1 MQAQPS
7 PSAAAVTKPKRS
19 LGKKILRLSLISL
32 AVLVLLAG
40 SLITLLYQQALQA
53 EKPVGFQAV
62 KVSSGSTDAMM
73 MGIWY
78 PTDAEVSAQWLG
90 TQFMQ
95 VAANG
100 PVVGQRLPLIVISH
114 GTGGGLVSHADLA
127 LALAA
132 AGYVVAAPMH
142 SDNYL
147 DQSSVGSPAYF
158 TGRTAQLRSAID
170 YMLQQWPA
178 QTQLDAGRVGV
189 YGFSIGGFTALTAA
203 GALPNLRGVAGYCDK
218 NQEFV
223 CDLLR
228 QSKSFLLGTDFP
240 DGFDQF
246 SKDGR
251 IKALVLAAPG
261 LGFSFSGPTA
271 LGQVDVPVQLWQ
283 GEQDDTV
290 PDATNAKV
298 VRDQLDSRVEF
309 HPVKGAAHLSFLLPC
324 GLLKLTSFCADPAG
338 FDRQAFHAD
347 MNQQVVRFFDQQLAQ
362 PSRPAL
368 STPGV

>member
-1 MQAQPS
+1 MSVQPF
-7 PSAAAVTKPKRS
+7 SAAAAAAKPKRS
-19 LGKKILRLSLISL
+19 LGKKILRWSLISL
-32 AVLVLLAG
+32 AALVLLAG
-40 SLITLLYQQALQA
+40 AIVALLYQQALQT

-62 KVSSGSTDAMM
+62 QVRSNGTAAMV

-78 PTDAEVSAQWLG
+78 PTNAEVSAQWLG

-100 PVVGQRLPLIVISH
+100 PVVGQQLPLIVISH
-114 GTGGGLVSHADLA
+114 GTGGGLLSHADLA
-127 LALAA
+127 MALAS

-170 YMLQQWPA
+170 YMLQNWSA
-178 QTQLDAGRVGV
+178 KTQLNTGRVGV
-189 YGFSIGGFTALTAA
+189 YGFSIGAFTALTAA
-203 GALPNLRGVAGYCDK
+203 GAQPDLRGVAGYCGK
-218 NQEFV
+218 NQEFA

-228 QSKSFLLGTDFP
+228 QSKSFLLGPDFP

-246 SKDGR
+246 STDGR

-271 LGQVDVPVQLWQ
+271 LSQVDVPVQLWQ

-290 PDATNAKV
+290 PDASNAKV
-298 VRDQLDSRVEF
+298 IRDQLGHNVEF

-324 GLLKLTSFCADPAG
+324 GLLKLTPFCADPDG
-338 FDRQAFHAD
+338 FDRQTFHVD
-347 MNQQVVRFFDQQLAQ
+347 MNRKVVDFYNKQLKN
-362 PSRPAL
+362 
-368 STPGV
+368 

>member
-7 PSAAAVTKPKRS
+7 AAAAAAAKPKRS
-19 LGKKILRLSLISL
+19 VGQKILRWSLISL

-40 SLITLLYQQALQA
+40 SLITLLYQQALQT
-53 EKPVGFQAV
+53 EKPVGFQAI
-62 KVSSGSTDAMM
+62 KVSSSSTDAMM

-78 PTDAEVSAQWLG
+78 PTDAKVSAQWLG

-127 LALAA
+127 LALAS

-158 TGRTAQLRSAID
+158 TGRTAQLLSAID
-170 YMLQQWPA
+170 YMLQNWSA
-178 QTQLDAGRVGV
+178 KTQIDAGRVGV
-189 YGFSIGGFTALTAA
+189 YGFSIGAFTALTAA
-203 GALPNLRGVAGYCDK
+203 GAQPDLRGVAGYCGK
-218 NQEFV
+218 KHEFA

-228 QSKSFLLGTDFP
+228 QSKSFLLGTDLP

-246 SKDGR
+246 GKDER

-271 LGQVDVPVQLWQ
+271 LSQVDVPVQLWQ

-290 PDATNAKV
+290 PDASNAKV
-298 VRDQLDSRVEF
+298 VRDQLGSRVEF

-324 GLLKLTSFCADPAG
+324 GLLKLTPFCADPDG

-347 MNQQVVRFFDQQLAQ
+347 MNQQVVDFFNKQLKY
-362 PSRPAL
+362 
-368 STPGV
+368 